1 MTQSRLDSLLEKA
14 KNNEITISEVAEIMG
29 SSLQSNSK
37 HSKDIKE
44 LLTRVMSK
52 LESIEQKVNYL
63 YENNSPVFAAV
74 LEDEKEDWIVL
85 LFYCAVSAKLNFTLN
100 GWSVS

>member
-1 MTQSRLDSLLEKA
+1 MTQSKLDSLLEKA
-14 KNNEITISEVAEIMG
+14 KNNEITLSEVTEIVS

-44 LLTRVMSK
+44 LLTRVISK

-74 LEDEKEDWIVL
+74 LEDEKED
-85 LFYCAVSAKLNFTLN
+85 
-100 GWSVS
+100 